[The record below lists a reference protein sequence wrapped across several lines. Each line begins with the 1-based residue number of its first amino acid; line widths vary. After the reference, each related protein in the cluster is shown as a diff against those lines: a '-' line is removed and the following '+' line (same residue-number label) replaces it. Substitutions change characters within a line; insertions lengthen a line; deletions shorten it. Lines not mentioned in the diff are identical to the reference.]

1 MTPSRWRSSSWTPQK
16 QPPARMAVSVLSLI
30 ALSFLSRLSVPP
42 SLVSTRGGS
51 VLRER
56 RERLLR
62 RPVPTEAGDGAL
74 PASAHVLER
83 APVRLVAARDHLL
96 EMGILGLDHVIG
108 LLAVELGVAWPT
120 ELTAGHRLHA
130 GRLDLGRAAALLD
143 S

>member
-30 ALSFLSRLSVPP
+30 ALSFLSRPSVPL
-42 SLVSTRGGS
+42 SLVSSKGGS
-51 VLRER
+51 VLRES

-62 RPVPTEAGDGAL
+62 RPVPPESRDGAL

-83 APVRLVAARDHLL
+83 AAVRLVAARDHLL
-96 EMGILGLDHVIG
+96 EMGILGLITSS
-108 LLAVELGVAWPT
+108 AFSPW
-120 ELTAGHRLHA
+120 
-130 GRLDLGRAAALLD
+130 

>member
-16 QPPARMAVSVLSLI
+16 HPPARMAVSVLSLI
-30 ALSFLSRLSVPP
+30 AISFLSRLFVPL
-42 SLVSTRGGS
+42 SLLSTRGVS
-51 VLRER
+51 VLRKS

-74 PASAHVLER
+74 PSSAHVLVS

-108 LLAVELGVAWPT
+108 LSAVEPGV
-120 ELTAGHRLHA
+120 
-130 GRLDLGRAAALLD
+130 
-143 S
+143 